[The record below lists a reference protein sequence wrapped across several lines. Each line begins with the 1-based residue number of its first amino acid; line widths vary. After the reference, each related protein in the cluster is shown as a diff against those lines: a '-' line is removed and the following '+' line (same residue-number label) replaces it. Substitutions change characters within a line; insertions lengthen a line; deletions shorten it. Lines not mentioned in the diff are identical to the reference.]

1 MEEQSTD
8 GDGKQFKADYI
19 KSNHFRVVHAD
30 GAFGGLTPRGYI
42 QMEIWSERQPI
53 PKQATYRIV
62 QEGDGPVT
70 GEEIRDA
77 RIVRDAIVRE
87 VEVGIVLD
95 IPLARSLVE
104 WLKGRIAAFEKLDRS
119 ELSGKKGQGEA

>member
-1 MEEQSTD
+1 MELESTD
-8 GDGKQFKADYI
+8 RPPTQFKVDYI

-53 PKQATYRIV
+53 PKQTTYQIV
-62 QEGDGPVT
+62 DAGDGPVV
-70 GEEIRDA
+70 GEEVRDA
-77 RIVRDAIVRE
+77 RIVRDSIIRE

-95 IPLARSLVE
+95 IDLARLLITWLQDRVE
-104 WLKGRIAAFEKLDRS
+104 ALEKATAKVA
-119 ELSGKKGQGEA
+119 GKEPEIQQS